1 MDRPGITVLVIRKL
15 VGAGPAIE
23 RRSVRRQ
30 NDMTAQVPDRLMNKH
45 PRVKLRG
52 MQLYGVVRGDI
63 HANSGWGQ
71 RYEFAKPPTPPT
83 DVPRCSAL
91 WRGYTATFRL
101 DSEGELELLSY
112 RYPRT
117 LAKVETDPVNEKLS
131 GDFWL
136 VLKHNFFG
144 PRTYVPFKEGK
155 IVEDESE
162 WVVEEPRSRRMSRG
176 SEQRE

>member
-1 MDRPGITVLVIRKL
+1 
-15 VGAGPAIE
+15 
-23 RRSVRRQ
+23 
-30 NDMTAQVPDRLMNKH
+30 MTAQVPDRLLNKH

-52 MQLYGVVRGDI
+52 LHLYGVVRGDI
-63 HANSGWGQ
+63 RGANSDWWQ
-71 RYEFAKPPTPPT
+71 LYDFAKPPTPPKE
-83 DVPRCSAL
+83 VPRCSAL

-117 LAKVETDPVNEKLS
+117 MMRAVTEPVNEKLS

-144 PRTYVPFKEGK
+144 PRTFVPFKDGK
-155 IVEDESE
+155 IVEDEFE

-176 SEQRE
+176 SEHRE